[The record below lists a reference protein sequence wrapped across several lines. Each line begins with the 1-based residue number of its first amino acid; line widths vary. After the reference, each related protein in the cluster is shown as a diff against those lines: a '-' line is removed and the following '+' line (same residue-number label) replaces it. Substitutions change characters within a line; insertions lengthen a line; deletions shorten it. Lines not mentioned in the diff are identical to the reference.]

1 LPTATQFPAL
11 VQVTEE
17 RSADC
22 IAAGE
27 VSWLAGTVK
36 VVGVGQNGTVA
47 ADALAAQS
55 AVIASVSTA
64 ISAGHR

>member
-1 LPTATQFPAL
+1 
-11 VQVTEE
+11 
-17 RSADC
+17 
-22 IAAGE
+22 
-27 VSWLAGTVK
+27 LAGTVK